1 MIYKLM
7 KRKIKNEGL
16 TDGNKELLDVFLAG
30 GRITSEQYAELM
42 GLGE

>member
-7 KRKIKNEGL
+7 KLKIKREGL
-16 TDGNKELLDVFLAG
+16 TDGNQELLDVFLAG
-30 GRITSEQYAELM
+30 GRITSDQYAELM